1 MKKKMFLGAE
11 KLLFENAKTLRSN
24 PTHAE
29 IILWSYLK
37 QRPLGYKFR
46 RQHPISI
53 YIADFYCH
61 SIKLIIEVDGNV
73 HEEIDTAMKD
83 AERQKSL
90 EAEGLS
96 FIRFTNEQ
104 VEKNMEFVIGEIET
118 YLKSSQPK

>member
-1 MKKKMFLGAE
+1 MFLGAD

-29 IILWSYLK
+29 IILCSYLK

-83 AERQKSL
+83 AERQKSI

-104 VEKNMEFVIGEIET
+104 V
-118 YLKSSQPK
+118 